1 MNKAIITGRLTF
13 DPELKSTRS
22 GISFIKFQ
30 VAVEAN
36 TNKEKTNFIDCI
48 AWREKAEFISRYF
61 HKGSAIEVE
70 GEIET
75 ANYESEGR
83 FGKSTQIKVDNVKF
97 ALTSSFQPTAETE
110 FEEII
115 EDGDDMPF
123 WKE

>member
-13 DPELKSTRS
+13 EPELKSTRS
-22 GISFIKFQ
+22 GISLLKFQ
-30 VAVEAN
+30 VAVEGNAS
-36 TNKEKTNFIDCI
+36 KEKTNFIDCI
-48 AWREKAEFISRYF
+48 AWREKAEFISRWF
-61 HKGSAIEVE
+61 RKGSAIEVE

-83 FGKSTQIKVDNVKF
+83 FGKTTQLRVDNVKF
-97 ALTSSFQPTAETE
+97 ALGSNYTPTEDSD

-123 WKE
+123 YKE